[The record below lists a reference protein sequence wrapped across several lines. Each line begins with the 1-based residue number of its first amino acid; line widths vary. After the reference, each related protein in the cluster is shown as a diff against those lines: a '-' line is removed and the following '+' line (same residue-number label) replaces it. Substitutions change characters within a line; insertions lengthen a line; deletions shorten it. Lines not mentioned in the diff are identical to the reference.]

1 MKLLIAIHVSDDDHV
16 VVAPASQLAAAAHAE
31 AVLLNVVNPFTDAS
45 DIVADTRH
53 EAVRKVVAE
62 RQSYLEVLTAQ
73 FEPEGGVMVEE
84 LRQGEDVPE
93 CIARVAREQQA
104 DILVIATNRAAGV
117 RGLLLGSV
125 AQALMR
131 LSPCPILVV
140 RDGQ

>member
-1 MKLLIAIHVSDDDHV
+1 
-16 VVAPASQLAAAAHAE
+16 
-31 AVLLNVVNPFTDAS
+31 
-45 DIVADTRH
+45 
-53 EAVRKVVAE
+53 
-62 RQSYLEVLTAQ
+62 
-73 FEPEGGVMVEE
+73 MVEE
-84 LRQGEDVPE
+84 LRQGEEVPE